1 MEELLKQLKPSDVS
15 NISSS
20 PKPKD
25 IMLELRT
32 MNNNYVNFFKLMMGE
47 FEKLRTTD
55 KEVITE
61 LRNVME
67 NKHHEYDEK
76 FHKLEEQVKELQK
89 KDEEKEE
96 KLLEMESRQRKLN
109 IIISKIPEKPYH
121 QRETRGNPRVNDETY
136 SEIHE
141 KVVKYFEDKLG
152 ILGARQ
158 MIFRNIHR
166 LGKRDPKAKKARLVI
181 VAFVCQPDVDVVL
194 QAARDAND
202 RDIQIRTDLPKKYND
217 IRNALLKIRADYRDL
232 PGEQSI
238 KCKLTYIKFK
248 PTLFKLVNNR
258 EVKVEIELGDDGKYK
273 EVVYV
278 DAAT

>member
-1 MEELLKQLKPSDVS
+1 MEELLKQLVPSDISTIS
-15 NISSS
+15 NN
-20 PKPKD
+20 PKPKE
-25 IMLELRT
+25 ILLEIRT

-47 FEKLRTTD
+47 FERLRTAD

-61 LRNVME
+61 LKNEVE
-67 NKHHEYDEK
+67 KKHKEYDEK
-76 FHKLEEQVKELQK
+76 FTKLEEQVEELKK

-109 IIISKIPEKPYH
+109 LIISKIPEKPY

-141 KVVKYFEDKLG
+141 KVVKYFEEKLG
-152 ILGARQ
+152 ILGARA

-181 VAFVCQPDVDVVL
+181 VAFVCQPDVDTVL
-194 QAARDAND
+194 QAAREAND

-258 EVKVEIELGDDGKYK
+258 EVKVEIELGEDGKYK
-273 EVVYV
+273 EVMYV
-278 DAAT
+278 DAET